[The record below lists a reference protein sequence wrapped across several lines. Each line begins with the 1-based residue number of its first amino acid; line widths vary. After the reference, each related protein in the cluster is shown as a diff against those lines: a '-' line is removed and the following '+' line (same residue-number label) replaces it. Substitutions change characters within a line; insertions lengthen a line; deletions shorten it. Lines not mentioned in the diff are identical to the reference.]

1 MGGALYVC
9 VPLQGEMI
17 FPSTSTSVNTS
28 HQYITHESHS
38 VVLLMR
44 LFDDVDQLH
53 PETLRNVVLSVHLH
67 AANIKFGNALLEAHD
82 RC

>member
-1 MGGALYVC
+1 
-9 VPLQGEMI
+9 MI
-17 FPSTSTSVNTS
+17 
-28 HQYITHESHS
+28 YESHS

-53 PETLRNVVLSVHLH
+53 PEALRNVVLSVHLH